1 PIFSESSNSVVD
13 LTRQKWI
20 LKKGFSE
27 KNLHPQNLSVDNDS
41 VSAEK
46 FPIVLNSAFKTPVSQ
61 DLQEYSMFCRFKID
75 LNRIEKNRELAFY
88 FSGIGESWEV
98 FLNGVKIRDEFDIQ
112 GNEILRYRTVRNA
125 VIPFTS
131 SLLKE
136 DNVLLIHTAGYS
148 PSSFL
153 SPNNLLGLRFS
164 KGYTLDYEK
173 KIMDET
179 GQISVLLL
187 NSIYIF
193 FGLYHLFFFIR
204 WTQKKYNLYF
214 GVFSLLISVYFLSFS
229 NLGYEFFS
237 DTRPLFFFSYASQP
251 LAVMFFML
259 FIYDYF
265 HPDGKFPGIIKYTVI
280 SSAAFTAAYLIFSI
294 RSYQTLLF
302 AWYGAV
308 IPQIFYIFYFIIITV
323 RKGSKDAVPMA
334 VGIAVLLSAVLFEIL
349 DTVIFKSGIRIL
361 QYAFFSFI
369 ISLILIL
376 ANRFIEINAET
387 KRLNI
392 ELTGERDSFSK
403 FVPVQFLDLLG
414 KRSAKDIEVG
424 ECSLLNVT
432 ILFSDIRN
440 FTSLSETMSPDEN
453 FRFINSYLK
462 RMNPLIQKNGGFVDK
477 FIGDAIMAIFPD
489 PDSALSAGTEMLSEM
504 NEYNFHRANSGY
516 SPVRIGIG
524 IHTGPAMMGTVGSYE
539 RMSTTVI
546 GDTVNVAARLESLN
560 KSYFTSLLISEETYL
575 NLKFPEKHPLRE
587 IDSVQVKGKS
597 GEVRIYECFESDP
610 EDLRQDK
617 EKYKSDM
624 KAALTFLE
632 NGNEEEALKTFL
644 DIQLDSPGDPI
655 PVLHIRKCQ
664 ERILNLKNLQSME
677 AAGR

>member
-1 PIFSESSNSVVD
+1 
-13 LTRQKWI
+13 
-20 LKKGFSE
+20 
-27 KNLHPQNLSVDNDS
+27 
-41 VSAEK
+41 
-46 FPIVLNSAFKTPVSQ
+46 
-61 DLQEYSMFCRFKID
+61 
-75 LNRIEKNRELAFY
+75 
-88 FSGIGESWEV
+88 
-98 FLNGVKIRDEFDIQ
+98 
-112 GNEILRYRTVRNA
+112 
-125 VIPFTS
+125 
-131 SLLKE
+131 
-136 DNVLLIHTAGYS
+136 
-148 PSSFL
+148 
-153 SPNNLLGLRFS
+153 
-164 KGYTLDYEK
+164 
-173 KIMDET
+173 MDET

-632 NGNEEEALKTFL
+632 NGNEEEA
-644 DIQLDSPGDPI
+644 
-655 PVLHIRKCQ
+655 
-664 ERILNLKNLQSME
+664 
-677 AAGR
+677 